1 MKLSIICKR
10 GIAFLIDICTINII
24 SKFINSRFQ
33 ITNIDFTDTSIVN
46 ILHCNFGLK
55 ITQNSIVESFVFL
68 LYFIILENYT
78 KIFSV
83 GKYILKIGII
93 QNYTIKQV
101 LLRIFFKYFI
111 FITIPLTVIYFILF
125 NKQTL
130 LSDYL
135 FNTII
140 YIKSDKVLK
149 V

>member
-1 MKLSIICKR
+1 MKLSIFFKR
-10 GIAFLIDICTINII
+10 GIAFLIDICTISII
-24 SKFINSRFQ
+24 SKFIHSRFQ
-33 ITNIDFTDTSIVN
+33 ITNINFTDTSIVN
-46 ILHCNFGLK
+46 IFHCNFGLK
-55 ITQNSIVESFVFL
+55 ISQYSIIESFVFL
-68 LYFIILENYT
+68 FYFIVLENYT

-83 GKYILKIGII
+83 GKYILKIGISP
-93 QNYTIKQV
+93 NYTLKQV

-135 FNTII
+135 FKTTI